1 MNYCGSL
8 AILVVVVLGLPA
20 LLLSLLLLSIL
31 LLLFLLLLWMDKVTI
46 GPSKRLTMMF
56 LPL

>member
-1 MNYCGSL
+1 L